1 MQILDTACRWNPR
14 THAKNLINECDKSN
28 NIAIK
33 TPVGITKRSEVK
45 KCVAQGECLS
55 PLKCTCTIDN
65 IADKHIENLSEHLY
79 LYKDSVPLPPLGM
92 VDDQLCIA
100 NCGLDS
106 VLANAHLNCLTNI
119 KSLLLDQ
126 RNASRFMLAEK
137 LIIALRH

>member
-1 MQILDTACRWNPR
+1 MS
-14 THAKNLINECDKSN
+14 KS
-28 NIAIK
+28 
-33 TPVGITKRSEVK
+33 SEMH
-45 KCVAQGECLS
+45 L
-55 PLKCTCTIDN
+55 L
-65 IADKHIENLSEHLY
+65 IADKYIENLSEQLY
-79 LYKDSVPLPPLGM
+79 LYKDSVLLPPLGM